1 MNSSTNDDIVCTI
14 FGRVFFFILQL
25 VFRNEKYWRPSF
37 FDGGMPTSIRST
49 EGTRIVYKI
58 HLKWHIKTGF
68 HIFRCSFEAEC
79 NAFFV
84 VVVRLCACIFLK
96 IQQFSFFPFLTIRIF
111 VDRCH
116 VFTSLSLSMDVRI
129 VSACLYIYIH
139 VHGYGGVCMCTFPFF
154 SLSLQSSFSF
164 HFFFLLL
171 VTLFFIGLLLH
182 IEIGVSWRYSI
193 FETLLHNVFTEYTFR
208 SLMLVFS
215 ASFFTSLQFAS
226 SFAF

>member
-129 VSACLYIYIH
+129 VSACLYIYTCTWVWGCLH
-139 VHGYGGVCMCTFPFF
+139 VYVPFF
-154 SLSLQSSFSF
+154 QFIIAIF
-164 HFFFLLL
+164 IFIPLL
-171 VTLFFIGLLLH
+171 
-182 IEIGVSWRYSI
+182 
-193 FETLLHNVFTEYTFR
+193 
-208 SLMLVFS
+208 FS
-215 ASFFTSLQFAS
+215 AACYIIFHRPAS
-226 SFAF
+226 AYRNWCFLEVFYFWDIAP